1 MDTPGRFGGAVIED
15 TEQLRVRAKLEREAW
30 QNSDSLLSLQI
41 PLPGQPGN
49 PRFVPLAA
57 IGNLNVVPDDAP
69 IGRRDGERINQV
81 QAFLTRGVL
90 PEEALK
96 LLQRSLEEDPIPYP
110 TDTDTA
116 LAATAVNDPR
126 SLMI

>member
-1 MDTPGRFGGAVIED
+1 MEFQFDDEKLRRLGLERSQIAALVDGYLRGRFGGAVIED

-49 PRFVPLAA
+49 PRFVPLSA
-57 IGNLNVVPDDAP
+57 IGNLEVVPDDAP

-81 QAFLTRGVL
+81 QAF
-90 PEEALK
+90 
-96 LLQRSLEEDPIPYP
+96 
-110 TDTDTA
+110 
-116 LAATAVNDPR
+116 
-126 SLMI
+126 